1 MTGLLAKAGETVHVI
16 AHRWDGAPKAREE
29 SVGGRL
35 IVHRVA
41 LDEVPSDSGRLAR
54 RAGSKQVPQ
63 GLLASSFPSQAFSWQ
78 AAFLAER
85 LIENDAIDV
94 IEAQEWEAP
103 LYYFQLR
110 RALSLGPATR
120 PPCVVHLHSPSEQIF
135 AANGWD
141 VTVADYPPAAAL
153 EEYSIA
159 NADALLCPSRFLA
172 AQAIA
177 RYGIDPSLVNVI
189 PYPLG
194 DSSRLDRD
202 AHTWSAGSICHV
214 GRLELRKGILE
225 WVDAVATVAPDY
237 PELRVDFVGGDTPV
251 DVAGGV
257 SVGDAVRARVPRRI
271 RRQFRFHGV
280 RDRRGVLAVL
290 SRARVAVVPS
300 RWENFPYSCI
310 ESMSSGLPVIASPN
324 GGMREMVADGTSG
337 WIAPDAAPAGL
348 ASALRR
354 ALETPASRL
363 QQMGEAAAESIR
375 RICDNDAIVARHIEF
390 KRRVA
395 STPAR
400 PPVHVASS
408 SAVGSDF
415 SRIAP
420 LVHAPAGF
428 QGAGASAQP
437 TATPGSRRGI
447 GVIVICPSNALP
459 LDSCLSSVRGQTE
472 PPAAVCVICDRP
484 ASLASTISSAEGWQV
499 VAPAHSRAD
508 DVEMTAAWRMTSN
521 GQSLLGLAFID
532 SRMRLEP
539 VFLATCATAFSEDD
553 RLGILSAWTHET
565 APRDLVRIQPNP
577 GVPYLWGDK
586 LITPYVAVR
595 AEALEE
601 IIRPSGA
608 GPIWSRRTAFDRVIQ
623 SGWAALTYPDVLG
636 AIILDRDDPA
646 AREEVVRYSTIAR
659 AVQRLHTP
667 ILRWLLACSPEER
680 LALLRQGLR
689 SPRRS
694 AQWLAERTLRG
705 WRALPVGRQVEADST
720 HATRR
725 S

>member
-1 MTGLLAKAGETVHVI
+1 MTDLLAKAGETVHVI

-29 SVGGRL
+29 SADGRL

-54 RAGSKQVPQ
+54 PAGSEQVPQ

-85 LIENDAIDV
+85 LIENDAIDI

-110 RALSLGPATR
+110 RALNLGPARR
-120 PPCVVHLHSPSEQIF
+120 PPCVVHLHSPTEQIF
-135 AANGWD
+135 AANHWD
-141 VTVADYPPAAAL
+141 VRVADYAPAVAL
-153 EEYSIA
+153 EEYSIT

-177 RYGIDPSLVNVI
+177 RYRIDPSLVNVI

-194 DSSRLDRD
+194 DSWRVDRD
-202 AHTWSAGSICHV
+202 ADTWSAGSICHV

-225 WVDAVATVAPDY
+225 WVDAVAMVASDY
-237 PELRVDFVGGDTPV
+237 PDMRVDFVGGDTPV
-251 DVAGGV
+251 DVTGGV

-310 ESMSSGLPVIASPN
+310 ESMSSGLPVLASPN
-324 GGMREMVADGTSG
+324 GGMREMVDDGTSG
-337 WIAPDAAPAGL
+337 WIAPDAGPAGL

-363 QQMGEAAAESIR
+363 QQMGDAAAETIR
-375 RICDNDAIVARHIEF
+375 RICDNDAIVARHLEV

-400 PPVHVASS
+400 RPVHVAPSS
-408 SAVGSDF
+408 DVAPSDVGSGF
-415 SRIAP
+415 RRIAP
-420 LVHAPAGF
+420 P
-428 QGAGASAQP
+428 
-437 TATPGSRRGI
+437 RRGI
-447 GVIVICPSNALP
+447 GVIVICPSDASP
-459 LDSCLSSVRGQTE
+459 LDSCLSSIREQTE

-484 ASLASTISSAEGWQV
+484 TSLASTISSADGWQI
-499 VAPAHSRAD
+499 VAPAQLRPD
-508 DVEMTAAWRMTSN
+508 DVEMTAAWRMASG

-539 VFLATCATAFSEDD
+539 EFLARCATAFSEDD
-553 RLGILSAWTHET
+553 RLGIVSAWTHET
-565 APRDLVRIQPNP
+565 APKDRVRIQPNP
-577 GVPYLWGDK
+577 GVPYLCGDK

-608 GPIWSRRTAFDRVIQ
+608 GPTTCARRTAFDRVMQ
-623 SGWAALTYPDVLG
+623 SGWAALTYPAVLG
-636 AIILDRDDPA
+636 TIAFDRDDPA

-659 AVQRLHTP
+659 ALQRLHTP

-694 AQWLAERTLRG
+694 VQWLAERTLRG
-705 WRALPVGRQVEADST
+705 WRALPAGRQVEADSP